1 MFVIKKQDQYG
12 VLCLFLST
20 QGRERVLFVFKFW
33 VDYSNVMFF
42 FGRVYALW
50 MTRSAE
56 GGRGRSQS
64 GERRYMGQ

>member
-20 QGRERVLFVFKFW
+20 QGRKRVLFVLSLKFW

-42 FGRVYALW
+42 FLQGVSSLDDQVC
-50 MTRSAE
+50 
-56 GGRGRSQS
+56 RGR
-64 GERRYMGQ
+64 EREKSKW

>member
-1 MFVIKKQDQYG
+1 MVCYVYSYLLKG
-12 VLCLFLST
+12 
-20 QGRERVLFVFKFW
+20 ERVLFVFKFW

-42 FGRVYALW
+42 LQGV
-50 MTRSAE
+50 RSLDDQVCR

>member
-20 QGRERVLFVFKFW
+20 QGRESFVC
-33 VDYSNVMFF
+33 DYSNVMFF
-42 FGRVYALW
+42 LQGV
-50 MTRSAE
+50 RSLDDQVCR

-64 GERRYMGQ
+64 GERRYMGQK